1 MLESVFNHGD
11 ICVAEQEYIPADP
24 DPIARRS
31 EPARNLAVTVYILQA
46 LVFFSGGI
54 TGLVG
59 VIVNYIKLDD
69 VIGTWVEP
77 HFRWQIRTFWIGLLW
92 MVIGT
97 ITTFLLIGWLI
108 LLGASIWLIYRV
120 VKGALALNDGVAP

>member
-1 MLESVFNHGD
+1 M
-11 ICVAEQEYIPADP
+11 AEQEYIPADP